1 MSFPTL
7 SEVDLMLFEALTT
20 ADEQAGIYTT
30 RDGAETPARGMLN
43 ELDPV
48 RYADY
53 GTVVL
58 ASSRE
63 LLLLRADVA
72 APKSGDTWTCGA
84 SIYRLQEPV
93 FADAGQTRWLVVL
106 ERTTP

>member
-7 SEVDLMLFEALTT
+7 PEIDLVLFAALTT

-30 RDGAETPARGMLN
+30 RDGVETPARGMLN

-48 RYADY
+48 RVSDY
-53 GTVVL
+53 GVVIT
-58 ASSRE
+58 ANSRE

-84 SIYRLQEPV
+84 STYRLQEPIT
-93 FADAGQTRWLVVL
+93 ADAGQTRWLAVL
-106 ERTTP
+106 ERGTP